1 MASGSNGTGRS
12 GKNTVRNLDAAMRA
26 NASRARAGKAKQG
39 AKKAD
44 PNFLPF

>member
-1 MASGSNGTGRS
+1 MADSVVRG
-12 GKNTVRNLDAAMRA
+12 GKNPVRNLDAAMKA
-26 NASRARAGKAKQG
+26 NAARQRQSKAKQG